1 MLSTLS
7 NTDSVGTYS
16 NHSSRGISLR
26 ERPRS
31 NLALVMESEGCL
43 SEATLYLRGSSTL
56 RSAFFFP
63 LWRWKRTPDR
73 SKVLSGLNYSIG
85 CCKIET
91 TPGIRLYSNMCI
103 MLTTLTVW
111 KRNPDVGR
119 YRKEVAPPNRIWSRI
134 QHQLVSPRKC
144 LFFSFNERQ
153 VLRCPLTVIKCPL
166 SGLIIVQWQES
177 RENYQFLEWHSERV
191 PSGEISC
198 PMKLSPEINCLLTVR
213 FCCRRD
219 FFKRDYFI
227 DGKI

>member
-26 ERPRS
+26 KRPRS
-31 NLALVMESEGCL
+31 NLALVMESKGCL

-73 SKVLSGLNYSIG
+73 GKVLSRLNYSIG

-153 VLRCPLTVIKCPL
+153 VLRCPLTVF
-166 SGLIIVQWQES
+166 
-177 RENYQFLEWHSERV
+177 RYQA
-191 PSGEISC
+191 
-198 PMKLSPEINCLLTVR
+198 
-213 FCCRRD
+213 
-219 FFKRDYFI
+219 
-227 DGKI
+227 